1 MTHHRTNRNKC
12 KVWEN
17 ETEYLNWFNQFWI
30 NENKRI
36 TKNEQLKR
44 RGRKPKGFHS
54 LKIEYKEIILCF
66 D

>member
-1 MTHHRTNRNKC
+1 MTHHRTNRNNYT
-12 KVWEN
+12 VHTD

>member
-1 MTHHRTNRNKC
+1 MPKHYRNRNKF
-12 KVWEN
+12 KVHTD

-36 TKNEQLKR
+36 SKNEQEKR

-54 LKIEYKEIILCF
+54 LKIEHKEIILSF